1 MVGAGVALSP
11 ARAIRAPGRIDL
23 RLVLGVFLA
32 VAAMA
37 GSFGFWVVTS
47 ESRAVLVATRDL
59 PAGAALRASDLA
71 IARVRVDDSIYQ
83 AALPADAIDDVVG
96 KQLAKPAL
104 AHQLLVRGQLS
115 SRAALEAGQ
124 LAMTVPIRPDTAVGG
139 RMQPG
144 DTVRVLLTTNKGKPD
159 SKTSVVLTRA
169 TVYEVGR
176 EERVTVVSTS
186 GASGGERPAAQ
197 GPASWLTLI
206 VTPEQAVALAEA
218 RWNGELDVVL
228 LPPDIP

>member
-1 MVGAGVALSP
+1 MVGTAATLSP
-11 ARAIRAPGRIDL
+11 ARALRAPRRIDL
-23 RLVLGVFLA
+23 RLVIGVFLA

-37 GSFGFWVVTS
+37 GSAGFWLVTS
-47 ESRAVLVATRDL
+47 ESRSVLVVTRDL
-59 PAGAALRASDLA
+59 PAGVSLRASDLA

-83 AALPADAIDDVVG
+83 AALPADALDDVVG
-96 KQLAKPAL
+96 RPLAKPAL

-115 SRAALEAGQ
+115 NRTALEAGQ

-139 RMQPG
+139 RIQPG
-144 DTVRVLLTTNKGKPD
+144 DTVRILLTTNKGKPE
-159 SKTSVVLTRA
+159 SKTSIVLTRT
-169 TVYEVGR
+169 TVYEVGHD
-176 EERVTVVSTS
+176 ERVTVVSTS
-186 GASGGERPAAQ
+186 SSSGSDRPANQ

-218 RWNGELDVVL
+218 RWNGELDVAL